1 MKSTNL
7 NALPGAFTLL
17 PDAGF
22 PFNRIIRSKVKN
34 FELESTTVG
43 VSIKYVTQ
51 GTETYVVG
59 GETMQVGAGEFL
71 ITNHLRELTIDIH
84 ESNPV
89 EGICLYLDPHR
100 LRSMWEEAHQSDEH
114 LLENPGAENQTPLEF
129 LETVFKASHSPLN
142 SILSRIMHFH
152 QLQRMWPEEQ
162 VQQVFF
168 LELGAAMIEHKQQM
182 EGQIAAIPAAKY
194 STKIELH
201 RRLCMAKEYMHEYF
215 DGPIQLADVAQA
227 AYLSEFHFLRTFK
240 TCFGQTPYQYLLELR
255 IERAQELLRTTSMP
269 VRSVAEHSGF
279 TDPQYFNRLFKRKLG
294 RSPRQYRLEK

>member
-7 NALPGAFTLL
+7 EALPGSFTLL
-17 PDAGF
+17 PDIGF

-51 GTETYVVG
+51 GTETYIVG
-59 GETMQVGAGEFL
+59 GETMRVGAGEFL

-84 ESNPV
+84 ERRPV

-100 LRSMWEEAHQSDEH
+100 LRNMWEEAHLSDKTLMEM
-114 LLENPGAENQTPLEF
+114 PPVRTTAPLEF

-142 SILSRIMHFH
+142 SVLSRIMHFH
-152 QLQRMWPEEQ
+152 HLQRIWPEEQ

-168 LELGAAMIEHKQQM
+168 LELGTAMIEHKQQM
-182 EGQIAAIPAAKY
+182 EGQIADIPAAKY

-201 RRLCMAKEYMHEYF
+201 RRLCTAKEYMHEHF
-215 DGPIQLADVAQA
+215 AGPIQLADVAQA

-240 TCFGQTPYQYLLELR
+240 KCFGQTPYQYLLGLR
-255 IERAQELLRTTSMP
+255 IERAQELLRTTTMP
-269 VRSVAEHSGF
+269 VRMVAEQSGF

-294 RSPRQYRLEK
+294 QSPRQYRK